1 MIDSTYYP
9 QPKRALSPGVI
20 LSFCLH
26 IALVALFLF
35 KTTFFNREQLAY
47 DTAVRVDLV
56 ALPDKVQPNLAEPNQ
71 PEQKPE
77 PATAPTPAQTPK
89 PEPVVEKKPEP
100 LPKKQTAD
108 QDAIKL
114 QKDIKKKQNSAL
126 DKLKAM
132 EALEKIKEDVKKDQ
146 VKTKA
151 NTPVKGNIINPGTS
165 LTGLNKVQEQSYLN
179 RLDSHIKSHWAL
191 PQWLANKNYRAQIR
205 VQFDET
211 GRIVSRQVIKS
222 SGNAT
227 YDEMALATID
237 KSAPF
242 PAPPEKFTAIFKV
255 DGVLIGFP
263 E

>member
-1 MIDSTYYP
+1 MIDSSYYP
-9 QPKRALSPGVI
+9 QPKNPLSPGVI

-26 IALVALFLF
+26 SALVSLLLF
-35 KTTFFNREQLAY
+35 KATFFSSEKLAY

-56 ALPDKVQPNLAEPNQ
+56 ALPDKVQPQLTEPTQ
-71 PEQKPE
+71 PEAKPA
-77 PATAPTPAQTPK
+77 PAPTPVPTPK

-100 LPKKQTAD
+100 LPKKQTPD

-146 VKTKA
+146 TKKQA
-151 NTPVKGNIINPGTS
+151 NAPVKGNILNPGTS
-165 LTGLNKVQEQSYLN
+165 LTGLNKVQEQTYLN
-179 RLDSHIKSHWAL
+179 RLDSHIKSNWAL

-205 VQFDET
+205 VQFDEN
-211 GRIVSRQVIKS
+211 GRIVARQVVKS
-222 SGNAT
+222 SGNPT

-237 KSAPF
+237 KSVPF